1 MLDQLEVLPGVQLLG
16 QALTLA
22 EIIFCI
28 ICLGCMVFAKK
39 IIERFSAKA
48 PAPKRSLRVALIR
61 GVCLAAI
68 SAVMYVEVP
77 SEVSKQYGLVTA
89 LAIAASVYLCYLSN
103 FISAYF
109 IFKRFGKSRTIGEQT
124 ITIPTYQ
131 TRALS
136 LLTSLFFIIL
146 AVVAIVQQLG
156 FSNLLEAGGVIGVI
170 GVMLAL
176 TQASW
181 APDIISGLI
190 LLNSDMIEEGDILE
204 LPNGMIAEVFK
215 TKMFHTELLDIAHNN
230 RIMVRNTALRD
241 HTLRNL
247 SRFAS
252 NKGLREC
259 LSFNIGYDTPA
270 EAVEKLFN
278 DVAALATEQR
288 LPYEADHG
296 MKAVLLETGDHALKW
311 GLVFHTKSPARL
323 IDLRRSINQLT
334 QHLALKADINLA
346 TPLTHD
352 VALHNSGAPPSISI
366 APAAPLS

>member
-1 MLDQLEVLPGVQLLG
+1 MPDELELIPGFQLLG

-22 EIIFCI
+22 EIIFC
-28 ICLGCMVFAKK
+28 LLSLASMVFAKALV
-39 IIERFSAKA
+39 ERYSGKA
-48 PAPKRSLRVALIR
+48 PAPKRALRVALIR

-68 SAVMYVEVP
+68 SAIMYAEVP
-77 SEVSKQYGLVTA
+77 AELSQQYGLVTA
-89 LAIAASVYLCYLSN
+89 LAIAASVYLCYLGN

-136 LLTSLFFIIL
+136 LLASLIFIIL

-215 TKMFHTELLDIAHNN
+215 TKMFHTELFDIAHNN

-259 LSFNIGYDTPA
+259 LSFNIGYNTPA
-270 EAVEKLFN
+270 EQVEKLFN
-278 DVAALATEQR
+278 DVALIATDQR
-288 LPYEADHG
+288 IPYESDHG

-311 GLVFHTKSPARL
+311 GLIFHTKSPARL
-323 IDLRRSINQLT
+323 IDLRRTINQLT
-334 QHLALKADINLA
+334 QRLAQEAGINLA

-352 VALHNSGAPPSISI
+352 VAYHRTETLTS
-366 APAAPLS
+366 

>member
-1 MLDQLEVLPGVQLLG
+1 MLDQLEVLPGFQLLG

-22 EIIFCI
+22 EVIFCA
-28 ICLGCMVFAKK
+28 LSLASMVFAKTL
-39 IIERFSAKA
+39 IERFSGKA
-48 PAPKRSLRVALIR
+48 PAPKRALRVALIR

-68 SAVMYVEVP
+68 SAIMYAEIP
-77 SEVSKQYGLVTA
+77 FELSQQYGLVTA
-89 LAIAASVYLCYLSN
+89 LSIAASIYLCYLGN

-136 LLTSLFFIIL
+136 LLASLIFIIL

-215 TKMFHTELLDIAHNN
+215 TKMFHTELFDIAHNN

-259 LSFNIGYDTPA
+259 LSFNIGYNTPA
-270 EAVEKLFN
+270 ERVEKLFN
-278 DVAALATEQR
+278 DVATLATDQR
-288 LPYEADHG
+288 IPFESDHG
-296 MKAVLLETGDHALKW
+296 MKTVLLEAGDHALKW
-311 GLVFHTKSPARL
+311 GLIFHTKSPARL

-334 QHLALKADINLA
+334 QRLAQEAGINLA

-352 VALHNSGAPPSISI
+352 LALHNTDTLTSSPST
-366 APAAPLS
+366 AL

>member
-1 MLDQLEVLPGVQLLG
+1 M
-16 QALTLA
+16 
-22 EIIFCI
+22 I
-28 ICLGCMVFAKK
+28 FAKTLVT
-39 IIERFSAKA
+39 RFGKKA
-48 PAPKRSLRVALIR
+48 PAPKRSLRVAFIR
-61 GVCLAAI
+61 GLCLAAI
-68 SAVMYVEVP
+68 SIIMYVEVP
-77 SEVSKQYGLVTA
+77 SELSQQYGLVTA
-89 LAIAASVYLCYLSN
+89 LAIAASVYLCYLGN

-136 LLTSLFFIIL
+136 LLTSLLFIIL

-215 TKMFHTELLDIAHNN
+215 TKMFHTELMDIAHNN

-259 LSFNIGYDTPA
+259 LSFNIGYSTPI
-270 EAVEKLFN
+270 EDVKTLFN
-278 DVAALATEQR
+278 DIAKAAQDQE
-288 LPYEADHG
+288 LPYEAEHG
-296 MKAVLLETGDHALKW
+296 MEAVMLNTGDHALQW
-311 GLVFHTKSPARL
+311 GLVFYTKSPSQL
-323 IDLRRSINQLT
+323 LELRRAIRLNAHRIAQQANIS
-334 QHLALKADINLA
+334 LA

-352 VALHNSGAPPSISI
+352 VALQQTNSQSHSDVTASPFES
-366 APAAPLS
+366 